1 MSIGNLKTEGNKGN
15 NFPFQL
21 KVLQGLQSIAANTSD
36 SLTCCSDTGA
46 TLKDIATALQGA
58 ERTPGVLSTTT
69 SGTTPIG
76 AYSVSIANV
85 GSAAGV
91 VNAQSI
97 PAGTTLNFDGGV
109 LNNTISPLVYN
120 ATGTTFIITWLE

>member
-1 MSIGNLKTEGNKGN
+1 MSIGNLKDSGNQGN
-15 NFPFQL
+15 NFPWQL
-21 KVLQGLQSIAANTSD
+21 KMLQGLQALID
-36 SLTCCSDTGA
+36 SNCCE
-46 TLKDIATALQGA
+46 DITVALADILADLESA

-69 SGTTPIG
+69 SGTTPVN

-85 GSAAGV
+85 GAAAGV
-91 VNAQSI
+91 VNSQSI

-109 LNNTISPLVYN
+109 LNNTVAPLVYN